1 MLRPLHQSCG
11 STPLRR
17 CIRPSTGNR
26 NALPY
31 KKGGGVKGAAHIVRK
46 PGEMM
51 ELIRRTVRELREK
64 EGYDQSEDEEKM
76 VNEDEDTL
84 VDASTYSG

>member
-1 MLRPLHQSCG
+1 M
-11 STPLRR
+11 
-17 CIRPSTGNR
+17 
-26 NALPY
+26 PY